1 MPSVAPDPAPQL
13 LPVPAGPFLMG
24 TSEAQARQAIE
35 GGLAEEYLA
44 RERPRHTVIAA
55 AFSIARYP
63 VTNADFAAFV
73 QATGYRTVA
82 EVRGTAYANI
92 GGKWQVV
99 PGTDWRHPRGPES
112 GIAGKDDHPVV
123 QMAWDDAVAYCRW
136 LAQVTGRPYRLP
148 SEAEWEKAA
157 RGTDGHLWPWGNDY
171 DPARLNNGDAGPG
184 DTTPV
189 GNYSPAGDS
198 PYGAA
203 DMCGNTWEWTSS
215 LYRPYPYDPGDGRED
230 PAAREERAMRGG
242 SYPFGRWWTRCAF
255 RLYDVPTHSGYLGFR
270 VALSA

>member
-1 MPSVAPDPAPQL
+1 MYNEAPQF
-13 LPVPAGPFLMG
+13 LPVPAGPCLMG
-24 TSEAQARQAIE
+24 TSEAQARQAIA

-44 RERPRHTVIAA
+44 RERPQHAVEVA

-63 VTNADFAAFV
+63 VTNRDFAAFV
-73 QATGYRTVA
+73 AATGYRTVA

-99 PGTDWRHPRGPES
+99 AGTDWQHPRGPES
-112 GIAGKDDHPVV
+112 GIEGEDDHPVV
-123 QMAWDDAVAYCRW
+123 QMAWDDAAAYCRW
-136 LAQVTGRPYRLP
+136 LAEATGKPFRLP
-148 SEAEWEKAA
+148 TEAEWEKAA
-157 RGTDGHLWPWGNDY
+157 RGTDGRLWPWGDVY
-171 DPARLNNGDAGPG
+171 DPARLNNADLGPG

-189 GNYSPAGDS
+189 GAYSPAGDS
-198 PYGAA
+198 PHGAA

-215 LYRPYPYDPGDGRED
+215 LYQPYPYRADDGRED
-230 PAAREERAMRGG
+230 PASREERAMHGG

-270 VALSA
+270 VAL